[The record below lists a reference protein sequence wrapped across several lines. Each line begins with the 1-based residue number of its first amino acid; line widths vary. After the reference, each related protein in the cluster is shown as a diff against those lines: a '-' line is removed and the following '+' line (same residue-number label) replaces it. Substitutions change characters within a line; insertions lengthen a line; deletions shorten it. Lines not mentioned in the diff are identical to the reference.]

1 MQIKKLLGL
10 RSDDFH
16 HIGIDLRCR
25 GNDFALGE
33 VIALAGEIG
42 HDGAGFMGPRDTY
55 KRSTAAERTLFSAHM
70 GYLFR

>member
-33 VIALAGEIG
+33 VIAFAGEIG
-42 HDGAGFMGPRDTY
+42 HDGARLHE
-55 KRSTAAERTLFSAHM
+55 RSKLLRRYPKS
-70 GYLFR
+70 